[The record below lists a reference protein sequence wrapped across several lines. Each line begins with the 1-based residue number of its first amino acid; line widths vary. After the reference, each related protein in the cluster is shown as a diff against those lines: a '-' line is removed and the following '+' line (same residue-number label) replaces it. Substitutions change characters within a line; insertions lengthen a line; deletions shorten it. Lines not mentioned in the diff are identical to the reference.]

1 MIAAPFSCML
11 GQSLCASSNLRGIL
25 GNPAGNLSHMCLHAG
40 RSNILL
46 CVHARGSNV
55 LVWREEI
62 IMRRAGYL
70 GLLFVVVGLSWP
82 SHVAATSWHVG
93 LQAGHWR
100 ANELPDELSRLRSST
115 GTAAAGYR
123 EYQVNLD
130 IAQRTAT
137 LLRAGG
143 MSVDILPSTV
153 PPSYQA

>member
-1 MIAAPFSCML
+1 MIPVTFSCML
-11 GQSLCASSNLRGIL
+11 GASLCASSNLRGIL
-25 GNPAGNLSHMCLHAG
+25 GNRQDTSPMCVCMPVDQT
-40 RSNILL
+40 SYI